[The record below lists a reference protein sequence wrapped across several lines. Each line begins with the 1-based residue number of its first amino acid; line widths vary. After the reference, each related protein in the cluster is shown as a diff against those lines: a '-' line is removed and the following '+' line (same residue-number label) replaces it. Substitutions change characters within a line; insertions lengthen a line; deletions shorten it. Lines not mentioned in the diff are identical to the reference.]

1 MGVLRVQKEPSG
13 AQRKVTHADR
23 VMLSR
28 GQAGG
33 PAYHEDKKTAFVRME
48 GPKQL
53 PEVSGRHQGQ
63 TSRHAALIS
72 GWVDWVASVIDYK
85 YCFAQHPIIWHR
97 FLLKEQKS
105 QVLPSRVL
113 QTEFIS
119 IIHVASFSQLTASD
133 LSRVM

>member
-1 MGVLRVQKEPSG
+1 MVVGALQVQKEPSG

-23 VMLSR
+23 VMLGR

-33 PAYHEDKKTAFVRME
+33 PAYHELGDHEDKKTAVVRME

-85 YCFAQHPIIWHR
+85 YCV
-97 FLLKEQKS
+97 LL
-105 QVLPSRVL
+105 
-113 QTEFIS
+113 S
-119 IIHVASFSQLTASD
+119 IL
-133 LSRVM
+133 